1 MKNKFISKFIG
12 ILLIAGFAFV
22 AGGSMVE
29 SYKADH
35 SIGMERQAHSD
46 NAQTLALIAVAAVMI
61 PAVNAMR
68 MTTSLG
74 VKNLVTRPDGG
85 VVTELQNFLTNYLE
99 KYGQGE
105 TKKAIGEGKIFF
117 DPIVY
122 YIRYDITGLSGKQ
135 RIVSEATQKVMGA
148 TNFNLGYLPKFTNFA
163 FNKIGVS
170 YVDDATGASVA
181 AKALTGWSSV
191 RSSVDKSVANGEIII
206 SSAKNTILEHAI
218 APFLREAANTQGT
231 IGGSDYELEQAR
243 VLKENELVE
252 IEINLPNT
260 VPSVAAHTYGIEV
273 RLTGVQVRLR
283 G

>member
-1 MKNKFISKFIG
+1 MKNKFVSKFIG
-12 ILLIAGFAFV
+12 ILLIVGFAFV
-22 AGGSMVE
+22 AGGSIVE
-29 SYKADH
+29 NYKANH
-35 SIGMERQAHSD
+35 TTGIESQSHSD
-46 NAQTLALIAVAAVMI
+46 NANVLGLIAIAAIMI

-68 MTTSLG
+68 MTPSLG
-74 VKNLVTRPDGG
+74 IKNLVTRPDGG
-85 VVTELQNFLTNYLE
+85 VITELQNFLTNYLE

-105 TKKAIGEGKIFF
+105 TQKAISQGKIFF

-135 RIVSEATQKVMGA
+135 RILGESTSKVMGA

-163 FNKIGVS
+163 FSKIGIS

-181 AKALTGWSSV
+181 AKALTGWTSV

-206 SSAKNTILEHAI
+206 SSAKNTILEHPI
-218 APFLREAANTQGT
+218 APFLREAANTAGT
-231 IGGSDYELEQAR
+231 IGGSDYELEQPR

-252 IEINLPNT
+252 IELNLPNT